1 MNRQNLK
8 QIIQV
13 TISLGIAIWIF
24 WFLYRDIALESLL
37 AQIKSS
43 NWLWIFAS
51 LSISLLGFWLRAW
64 RWTLLIRADEGEDV
78 VTPNRAYHAV
88 MVGYLV
94 NLLLP
99 RAGELARCGVLTR
112 TNGISLGHLLGTV
125 ILERSVD
132 LLFLVFVIGLA
143 FLAENDLFLSLASLL
158 IDVENLWANILSNLP
173 VFLGGLFIFI
183 LFIVLILRKYR
194 DHGLI
199 KKIRHFL
206 REIVSGLKRV
216 NQLSNPLGFWLSS
229 VFIWAIYFLTMYT
242 VSLGIP
248 STANLSSGEVL
259 LVMVMGSIGMI
270 APVQGGIGTFH
281 ALVAFILIQLGISE
295 EDGKIFAAI
304 IHGTQVLLMLAAGL
318 ISWILMMRLPTWNK
332 PANP

>member
-1 MNRQNLK
+1 MNRRNLK

-51 LSISLLGFWLRAW
+51 LSISLFGFWLRAW
-64 RWTLLIRADEGEDV
+64 RWTLLIRTDEGAKV
-78 VTPNRAYHAV
+78 KPNRAYHAV

-94 NLLLP
+94 NLLIP
-99 RAGELARCGVLTR
+99 RAGEVAKCGVLTR
-112 TNGISLGHLLGTV
+112 INGISLGHLLGTV

-132 LLFLVFVIGLA
+132 LLFLAFVIALA
-143 FLAENDLFLSLASLL
+143 FLVENDLFLSLANLL
-158 IDVENLWANILSNLP
+158 VDVKALWASILSNLP
-173 VFLGGLFIFI
+173 VFLGGFAIFI
-183 LFIVLILRKYR
+183 IFMVLISRKYR
-194 DHGLI
+194 DNGLI
-199 KKIRHFL
+199 KKIQHFM

-216 NQLSNPLGFWLSS
+216 NQLSNPLGFWLGS
-229 VFIWAIYFLTMYT
+229 VLIWVIYFLTMYT

-248 STANLSSGEVL
+248 STANLASGEVL
-259 LVMVMGSIGMI
+259 LVMVMGSIGMV

-304 IHGTQVLLMLAAGL
+304 IHGTQVLLILAAGL
-318 ISWILMMRLPTWNK
+318 ISWVFMMRLPSWNE

>member
-13 TISLGIAIWIF
+13 TLSLGIAIWIF

-43 NWLWIFAS
+43 NWFWIFAS
-51 LSISLLGFWLRAW
+51 LSISLFGFWLRAW
-64 RWTLLIRADEGEDV
+64 RWTLLIRSEEGEKV
-78 VTPNRAYHAV
+78 KPNRAYHAV

-94 NLLLP
+94 NLLIP
-99 RAGELARCGVLTR
+99 RAGEVAKCGVLTR

-132 LLFLVFVIGLA
+132 LLFLVSTIGLA
-143 FLAENDLFLSLASLL
+143 FLVENELFLSLSSLL
-158 IDVENLWANILSNLP
+158 VNVDDLWAKILANLP
-173 VFLGGLFIFI
+173 VFIGGLVIFI
-183 LFIVLILRKYR
+183 IFMVLILRKYQ

-199 KKIRHFL
+199 KKIRHFM
-206 REIVSGLKRV
+206 REIVSGLKSV
-216 NQLSNPLGFWLSS
+216 NQLSNPLSFWMSS
-229 VFIWAIYFLTMYT
+229 VLIWVIYFLTMYT
-242 VSLGIP
+242 VSLGIT

-259 LVMVMGSIGMI
+259 LVMVMGSIGMV

-304 IHGTQVLLMLAAGL
+304 IHGTQVLLMLAAGM
-318 ISWILMMRLPTWNK
+318 ISWVLMMRIPSWNK

>member
-13 TISLGIAIWIF
+13 TISLGIAMWIF
-24 WFLYRDIALESLL
+24 WFLYRDIALGSLL

-43 NWLWIFAS
+43 NWFWILAS
-51 LSISLLGFWLRAW
+51 LTISLFGFWLRAW
-64 RWTLLIRADEGEDV
+64 RWTLLIRSDEGEKV
-78 VTPNRAYHAV
+78 KPNRAYHAV

-94 NLLLP
+94 NLLIP
-99 RAGELARCGVLTR
+99 RAGEVAKCGVLTR

-132 LLFLVFVIGLA
+132 LLLLVSTIGLA
-143 FLAENDLFLSLASLL
+143 FLVENELFLSLASLL
-158 IDVENLWANILSNLP
+158 VNVDDLWAKILANLP
-173 VFLGGLFIFI
+173 VFIGGLVIFI
-183 LFIVLILRKYR
+183 IFMVLILRKYR

-199 KKIRHFL
+199 KKIRHFM
-206 REIVSGLKRV
+206 REIVSGLKSV
-216 NQLSNPLGFWLSS
+216 NQLSNPLSFWLSS
-229 VFIWAIYFLTMYT
+229 VLIWVIYFLTMYT
-242 VSLGIP
+242 VSLGIT

-259 LVMVMGSIGMI
+259 LVMVMGSIGMV

-318 ISWILMMRLPTWNK
+318 ISWVLMMRLPSWNK